1 MGNAFVIDRS
11 ASELSDRDYGPSNSK
26 TVAKEL
32 IHTVNMPEGKH
43 SNTFTAAQTDPR
55 EKQDEQIL
63 SLEANSV
70 RVVVNQQ
77 LLKKKDLKELLIQN
91 SKKKLFSQASYQAV
105 PPPKILNPSFSRY
118 PEPQVEK
125 KASESPKI
133 KIKVNINQKNILSCR
148 TSSFE
153 EKRLNLL
160 KTCKPIEYRSKSQ
173 TLKHSKTFSES
184 ITSPYRTK
192 LDTTIG
198 NTYAISR
205 STEVPRIGVRTPRV
219 FLKAQTKKE
228 VKHCRESS
236 NSEAHCSNYEN
247 KHEKSEF
254 QERSMHHLEES
265 KNKMSHF
272 PFTRKSSVELEISDS
287 QTCLNISESK
297 FRRFKSEKAAT
308 YKPVAFMFKRRE
320 SKKVSPSQLECSEQ
334 NLKESEILHNREWT
348 NNSTIK
354 NISESNIVGVYAE
367 KFRQRRRYVKD
378 QSINS
383 RSFLRSIQSPK
394 GSVQIYK
401 SKPKKKASLG
411 TKPSPTIIY
420 KDSFQ
425 ASPCGSLAFGN
436 FCPDRYR
443 YQIKNPP

>member
-11 ASELSDRDYGPSNSK
+11 ASEMSDRDYGPSDAK

-32 IHTVNMPEGKH
+32 TQTVNMPEGKH
-43 SNTFTAAQTDPR
+43 SNIFTAAQTDPR
-55 EKQDEQIL
+55 EKQDEQI
-63 SLEANSV
+63 SSSKGNSV

-77 LLKKKDLKELLIQN
+77 LLKKKNLQELLVQN
-91 SKKKLFSQASYQAV
+91 SKKTLYSQSSNQEV
-105 PPPKILNPSFSRY
+105 SPPKILNPLFLRH
-118 PEPQVEK
+118 PEPQVQK
-125 KASESPKI
+125 RTSRSPKM
-133 KIKVNINQKNILSCR
+133 KIKVNTNQMNILSCR
-148 TSSFE
+148 ATSFE

-160 KTCKPIEYRSKSQ
+160 KTCKPIEYRSRSQ
-173 TLKHSKTFSES
+173 TFKHSKTFSES
-184 ITSPYRTK
+184 ITRPYRTK
-192 LDTTIG
+192 MDTSIG

-205 STEVPRIGVRTPRV
+205 SEEVPRIGVRTPRV
-219 FLKAQTKKE
+219 FLKPQTKKE

-236 NSEAHCSNYEN
+236 LSEAHCSNYQN

-254 QERSMHHLEES
+254 QERSMHHLEDS
-265 KNKMSHF
+265 KNKKVHF
-272 PFTRKSSVELEISDS
+272 PFTTKSSVELEISDS
-287 QTCLNISESK
+287 HTCLNISESK

-320 SKKVSPSQLECSEQ
+320 SKIVSPSHLECSEQ